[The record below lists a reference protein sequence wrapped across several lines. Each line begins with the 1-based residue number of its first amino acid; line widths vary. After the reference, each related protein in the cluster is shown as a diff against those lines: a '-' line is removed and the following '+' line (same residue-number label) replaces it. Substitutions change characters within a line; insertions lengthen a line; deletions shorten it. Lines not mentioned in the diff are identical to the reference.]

1 MVLKEGSREFTKD
14 FINRIGN
21 SRGDVLQKIQMLIKI
36 RRDNPDDRDI
46 QNLCNQLLTKLYDLR
61 YTGNTTVDS
70 KDQLNRM
77 AVNESKNP
85 LKYFHNKHKK
95 KQKGLS
101 LFSYLNPNA
110 GNVEANIS
118 FFNRAMGNGTTSGE
132 FSGEGMGESLE
143 KLITKYDKQWEY
155 DDAKGDYY
163 NDELAMYLKEYEEAN
178 GSKLNEA
185 KRINIRE
192 ELNRLDSIDYRD
204 YLNMYDSIEPAEHEK
219 KRIVELISQNKINE
233 LANYL
238 EELYHACINVYDRNG
253 NGAITDDLKTFYK
266 HNGLLDEDH
275 SSNYSHTKPL
285 ERLENDLLNI
295 PYVTKVNFE
304 TYDKDLNYTDNWN
317 EIFQLIAVI
326 DVDIEYADIDFD
338 NYLKEKSKLKNTI
351 KDTFKK
357 HGFKYQDP
365 PEYNGSYYY
374 LVLEKESKN
383 SLKESVDWDYFDKFT
398 PIVNDYIPDQGEG
411 ETMASQIATAV
422 NKLIYRWYND
432 GDTYDYVN
440 GFIGGL
446 STYANWLYK
455 YVPETRNILDS
466 ITNVYNDDEY
476 ENILK
481 RLADLTLNEEF
492 LWEYSTESMKNSIY
506 ECDGPFSDEEYW
518 EDGEDE
524 YSDEEDDYFESLN
537 NSNDNKIKVGDI
549 VKIVGRHNK
558 SGKIGKVANID
569 DKYYNIIFN
578 NGNSAYATINNLELL
593 D

>member
-1 MVLKEGSREFTKD
+1 MVLKKGSRESTNV
-14 FINRIGN
+14 NR
-21 SRGDVLQKIQMLIKI
+21 
-36 RRDNPDDRDI
+36 
-46 QNLCNQLLTKLYDLR
+46 T
-61 YTGNTTVDS
+61 
-70 KDQLNRM
+70 

-85 LKYFHNKHKK
+85 LKAAARRHKR
-95 KQKGLS
+95 KQKGMS
-101 LFSYLNPNA
+101 PFSYLNPNA
-110 GNVEANIS
+110 GDVEANIS
-118 FFNRAMGNGTTSGE
+118 FFNRAMGNGTTNGE
-132 FSGEGMGESLE
+132 STGEGMGESLE

-163 NDELAMYLKEYEEAN
+163 NNELAMYLKEYEEAN

-185 KRINIRE
+185 KRIDIRE
-192 ELNRLDSIDYRD
+192 ELNRLDSIDYKD

-219 KRIVELISQNKINE
+219 KHLVELISQNKINE
-233 LANYL
+233 LADYL
-238 EELYHACINVYDRNG
+238 EELYHACINVYNG
-253 NGAITDDLKTFYK
+253 NGNDAVTDDLKTFYK
-266 HNGLLDEDH
+266 HDGLLDEDH

-285 ERLENDLLNI
+285 EKLENDLLNI
-295 PYVTKVNFE
+295 PYVTKVKFE

-351 KDTFKK
+351 KNTFKK

-365 PEYNGSYYY
+365 PEYNGNYYY
-374 LVLEKESKN
+374 LVLELEHSIDESIESKN

-398 PIVNDYIPDQGEG
+398 PIVNEYIPDQGEG

-422 NKLIYRWYND
+422 NKLVYRWYND

-549 VKIVGRHNK
+549 VKIVGRHDK